1 MQNHNIFH
9 LQGVLQGPP
18 PLQWVYSIPAFC
30 RGQGRCRAPAV
41 QTLIE
46 TRGCRPFSMKSYN
59 HTFQCSHALIPIH
72 NLSTQIVHFAEM
84 FILSNIEMIFTQIIG
99 FAYSKVS
106 CFPKKDEKTS
116 GVILLLT
123 SMVTGN

>member
-41 QTLIE
+41 QTLYSLDATVDRCRKISTHFIFASLE
-46 TRGCRPFSMKSYN
+46 SLIINTSAFVKDRSSHFFLFGLVQKLIIRGESSPFISDD
-59 HTFQCSHALIPIH
+59 
-72 NLSTQIVHFAEM
+72 
-84 FILSNIEMIFTQIIG
+84 
-99 FAYSKVS
+99 
-106 CFPKKDEKTS
+106 FP
-116 GVILLLT
+116 
-123 SMVTGN
+123 